1 MINCPLPNILNRHIF
16 ATISTKRHTDKKRNQ
31 IVKVELLF
39 VCDGL
44 DVETECGTDNAGV
57 FPIDLQ
63 DNGSLP

>member
-1 MINCPLPNILNRHIF
+1 MQQYQP
-16 ATISTKRHTDKKRNQ
+16 KDTDKKRNQ

-63 DNGSLP
+63 DNGSLPWIIKPAAKQGKVF